1 MTPIQKLIAERG
13 GCPAFAEWSGEPV
26 RNVQRWAAGSHAPR
40 LADGARI
47 LRLSDA
53 EMSEET
59 EDENTAIISSTALLA
74 CPFCGEQ
81 PDVETLGTWVEIM
94 CCASMS
100 FQKCD
105 HLTLEERDTWDDQ
118 THKLSPEVEAKV
130 LKIAIDCW
138 NTRAS

>member
-1 MTPIQKLIAERG
+1 MTPIQKLIAEKG

-74 CPFCGEQ
+74 CPECGGTLKQ
-81 PDVETLGTWVEIM
+81 WPCDDPANPDDYFECEGCEFS
-94 CCASMS
+94 CES
-100 FQKCD
+100 D
-105 HLTLEERDTWDDQ
+105 HNRQ
-118 THKLSPEVEAKV
+118 TGELFPV
-130 LKIAIDCW
+130 LKK
-138 NTRAS
+138 AS